1 MGGQTIENNFF
12 IFKIEKRNKI
22 IVFDLQKVGAGAQKS
37 GGAAALPAPPPPRS
51 LITKDAE
58 KESQSEMEKV
68 SLFPKL
74 GKNKIKNK

>member
-1 MGGQTIENNFF
+1 MKI
-12 IFKIEKRNKI
+12 IFSYSKSKKRNKI

-74 GKNKIKNK
+74 GKNKMKNK